1 MNLHRLGYCLALLF
15 ALVVFYLPW
24 LTNRQSF
31 YLSDIT
37 YFYEPFCRLLGQ
49 ALKTHQL
56 PLWNSFCY
64 SGMPQIAVL
73 APGIFYPPNWLF
85 ALLPFSMA
93 MAVFMVLHQFAAG
106 LGAYLLIASFGWGS
120 LPAAVG
126 ATSLALCGYFFSLQK
141 NFSLVASIAWL
152 PLAIWTMAKVESK
165 SAATRWLATF
175 AASLLIFLAITA
187 GRPELSVPVFI
198 TIGFYVLLSAL
209 NAKRAKEGDSPYLR
223 TFFLRILAI
232 SCGVLLSMPAILPA
246 VEWLS
251 LSPRQSGLS
260 QIEALTWSANWYD
273 CIALFLAQPLGDLN
287 LIGMKH
293 LGLVATRPGFIPFLS
308 SAFVGPV
315 VLTLA
320 VWSAVDRSWKARWTI
335 LAISAVTM
343 IAVLG
348 NYTPI
353 FPFMVKQLPLL
364 TIFRYPIKLM
374 IVPVICLILLASRGA
389 FLACEKR
396 VTMLARLSTWSLWA
410 AVLTLGCFL
419 SVFPELSAKLVSPHN
434 STVSTGLSLIGR
446 AAIISA
452 MIGLAVC
459 LSARL
464 YWSEKILP
472 RTFALMLLATLTA
485 NLLTCA
491 FTFSRHGADPD
502 FFEQPSK
509 LATKIKQFA
518 KEDSDD
524 QRYRILPLYF
534 DPLAMPDWYHEKTLA
549 GNNACVYQYGRQLLL
564 PQTHMDSNLQS
575 SFGYE
580 AAETADYRSVFS
592 NAFRKYRSYI
602 ESSGQQTK
610 SQVYQALHPIA
621 QFCRLTATR
630 YVFTQACSDSKL
642 PRELPRLDSTQFKLL
657 DDDRQLNVRL
667 YRVDRSLPRAYLR
680 SQWQWCDSQK
690 EAISLIESNSFDP
703 ASQLIIEHS
712 STYASQFDPQIN
724 IDKTAAV
731 RGWLQFMQDNP
742 EHISFSVRVSAPC
755 FLVLADHYYPGW
767 LAKVDGAMT
776 QLFRANVFQ
785 RAVFI
790 PAGSHLVE
798 FDYDPVCLIDGLRLA
813 ILAISILTLML
824 AWVVFI
830 KLAESVRTSAEG

>member
-1 MNLHRLGYCLALLF
+1 MNLHRLGYCLALLS

-24 LTNRQSF
+24 LTNQQSF

-37 YFYEPFCRLLGQ
+37 YFYEPFSRMLGQ
-49 ALKTHQL
+49 ALKTKQL
-56 PLWNSFCY
+56 PLWNSLCY

-85 ALLPFSMA
+85 ALMPFSVA

-106 LGAYLLIASFGWGS
+106 LGAFLLIVSFGWGG

-126 ATSLALCGYFFSLQK
+126 ATGLALCGYFFSLQK
-141 NFSLVASIAWL
+141 NFALIASIAWL
-152 PLAIWTMAKVESK
+152 PLAVWTMAKINSK
-165 SAATRWLATF
+165 SAATRWLATL
-175 AASLLIFLAITA
+175 AASLLIFLEITA
-187 GRPELSVPVFI
+187 GRPELSVPALI
-198 TIGFYVLLSAL
+198 TIGSYILLSAL
-209 NAKRAKEGDSPYLR
+209 NAKHANEGDSPYLR
-223 TFFLRILAI
+223 TFFLRSLAI

-260 QIEALTWSANWYD
+260 QMEALTWSANWYD

-287 LIGMKH
+287 LVGMKH

-320 VWSAVDRSWKARWTI
+320 AWSAVEKGWKARWAI
-335 LAISAVTM
+335 LAIIAITM

-348 NYTPI
+348 KYTPI
-353 FPFMVKQLPLL
+353 FPFLVKLLPLL
-364 TIFRYPIKLM
+364 TIFRYPIKLV
-374 IVPVICLILLASRGA
+374 IVPVICLLLLASRGA
-389 FLACEKR
+389 FLTYEKR
-396 VTMLARLSTWSLWA
+396 VTALAHLSTWALWA
-410 AVLTLGCFL
+410 AVLILGCL
-419 SVFPELSAKLVSPHN
+419 MYCFPDLSAKVISPHA
-434 STVSTGLSLIGR
+434 STLSTGLSLIGR

-452 MIGLAVC
+452 AIGLATC
-459 LSARL
+459 LFARL
-464 YWSEKILP
+464 YWSKKIQP
-472 RTFALMLLATLTA
+472 RTFAAILLATLAA

-491 FTFSRHGADPD
+491 FTFSRHGTDAN
-502 FFEQPSK
+502 FFEQPSE

-518 KEDSDD
+518 KEESDD
-524 QRYRILPLYF
+524 ERYRILPLYF

-549 GNNACVYQYGRQLLL
+549 GNNACVYQFGRQLLL
-564 PQTHMDSNLQS
+564 PQTHMDSNLSS

-592 NAFRKYRSYI
+592 NAFSKYRSYI
-602 ESSGQQTK
+602 ESSGQQTD

-621 QFCRLTATR
+621 QFCQMTATR
-630 YVFTQACSDSKL
+630 YVFTQARSDAKP
-642 PRELPRLDSTQFKLL
+642 PRELPRLDSNQFKLL
-657 DDDRQLNVRL
+657 DDDSHLNVRL
-667 YRVDRSLPRAYLR
+667 YRVNQSLPRAYLR
-680 SQWQWCDSQK
+680 SQWSWCDSQK
-690 EAISLIESNSFDP
+690 EAISEIESDSFDP
-703 ASQLIIEHS
+703 ASQLIVEHS
-712 STYASQFDPQIN
+712 STYASQFDPKVN
-724 IDKTAAV
+724 IDKNAV
-731 RGWLQFMQDNP
+731 ARGWLQFMEDKP
-742 EHISFSVRVSAPC
+742 EHISFSVKASTPC

-776 QLFRANVFQ
+776 QLYRANVFQ

-790 PAGSHLVE
+790 PNGSHLVE
-798 FDYDPVCLIDGLRLA
+798 FDYDPVCLTDGLRLA
-813 ILAISILTLML
+813 ILALFILILIL

-830 KLAESVRTSAEG
+830 KLAESVRATAEG